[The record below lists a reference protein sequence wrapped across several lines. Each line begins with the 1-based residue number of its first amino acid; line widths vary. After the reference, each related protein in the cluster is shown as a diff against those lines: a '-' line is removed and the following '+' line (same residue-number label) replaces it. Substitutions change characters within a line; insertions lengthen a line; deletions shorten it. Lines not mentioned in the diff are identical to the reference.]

1 MTTTESWEHTR
12 RLATYL
18 EMANMG
24 PGEYKR
30 ALEHRIPKN
39 LAYQTPDGKLVKA
52 RELLQSEE
60 LATSGLIQTEVLATV
75 VEGSEPAK
83 CMRNVLPV
91 YQMPTNIMTVPYGE
105 TGTYAQVVAEGAEIP
120 ISTQTLG
127 VMTLTAQKYAIRPMI
142 TREMVAD
149 SQFDVVATEI
159 RKAGYKVE
167 NALNQAALS
176 DILEYSG
183 TAADAGAAGTAAAAY
198 GATAQAVG
206 GLIGL
211 GFTPTDIVLHPVG
224 YGALMSYISTL
235 NTDSAAKVLSGGM
248 ESLFGCRVHVCGV
261 TDTSSTYTW
270 GYGTNDYI
278 FGLVVD
284 KNSAGAIG
292 MREDLSVERFED
304 PIRDLIGM
312 VIKARFDTTY
322 LIANATYRLQ
332 Y

>member
-39 LAYQTPDGKLVKA
+39 LAYQTPDGTLVKA

-60 LATSGLIQTEVLATV
+60 LAASGLIQTEVLATV

-83 CMRNVLPV
+83 CMRNVLPIYRMQSNV
-91 YQMPTNIMTVPYGE
+91 MTVPYGE
-105 TGTYAQVVAEGAEIP
+105 TGSYATPVAEGAEIP

-127 VMTLTAQKYAIRPMI
+127 VRTLTAEKFAIRPMV

-149 SQFDVVATEI
+149 AQFDVIAAEI
-159 RKAGYKVE
+159 RKAGFKIE
-167 NALNQAALS
+167 NALNKAALS
-176 DILEYSG
+176 EILEYSG
-183 TAADAGAAGTAAAAY
+183 TAADAGAAGTAAAAFQV
-198 GATAQAVG
+198 TAQAIG

-211 GFTPTDIVLHPVG
+211 GFTPTDIVLYPTG
-224 YGALMSYISTL
+224 YGALLSYISTL
-235 NTDSAAKVLSGGM
+235 NANSAAQALGGGIGNM
-248 ESLFGCRVHVCGV
+248 FGCKVHVCGV
-261 TDTSSTYTW
+261 SDSSPSYVW
-270 GYGTNDYI
+270 GYGTNDDI

-284 KNSAGAIG
+284 RNAAGAIG

-304 PIRDLIGM
+304 PIRDLTGM
-312 VIKARFDTTY
+312 VVKARFDTTY